1 MADAARPM
9 TKTRRQ
15 TLILEL
21 VDHEQIT
28 SQEIL
33 QRRLRTRGIAAT
45 QATISRDLKDLGL
58 VKRAGDG
65 AYGRSGQDTT
75 SPETTL
81 AQLQR
86 VVVRSLSRTARVD
99 QLVVLRTPPGEA
111 QHLALAID
119 RAAFPEVVGTI
130 GGDDTVLVIAAG
142 ARQAATF
149 LEQIE
154 KLSR

>member
-1 MADAARPM
+1 M

-21 VDHEQIT
+21 VDREVLT
-28 SQEIL
+28 SQEML
-33 QRRLRTRGIAAT
+33 QRRLKARGVSAT
-45 QATISRDLKDLGL
+45 QATISRDLKELGL

-65 AYGRSGQDTT
+65 AYGRAGQEGA
-75 SPETTL
+75 SPETTM

-86 VVVRSLSRTARVD
+86 VVVRSLSRTARVE

-119 RAAFPEVVGTI
+119 RAGFRDVVGTI
-130 GGDDTVLVIAAG
+130 AGDDTVLVIATG
-142 ARQAATF
+142 SRQAAAF
-149 LEQIE
+149 LEHLE

>member
-1 MADAARPM
+1 M

-21 VDHEQIT
+21 VDHEVIT
-28 SQEIL
+28 SQDML
-33 QRRLRTRGIAAT
+33 QRRLKARGVSAT
-45 QATISRDLKDLGL
+45 QATISRDLKELGL

-65 AYGRSGQDTT
+65 AYGRAGQEGA
-75 SPETTL
+75 SPETMM

-86 VVVRSLSRTARVD
+86 VVVRSLSRTAQVE

-119 RAAFPEVVGTI
+119 RADFPDVAGTI
-130 GGDDTVLVIAAG
+130 AGDDTVLVIARG
-142 ARQAATF
+142 PKQAAAF
-149 LEQIE
+149 LERLE
-154 KLSR
+154 KLIR

>member
-1 MADAARPM
+1 M

-15 TLILEL
+15 TVILEL
-21 VDHEQIT
+21 VGKEVIT
-28 SQEIL
+28 SQDTL
-33 QRRLRTRGIAAT
+33 HRRLRTRGIGAT
-45 QATISRDLKDLGL
+45 QATISRDLKELGL

-65 AYGRSGQDTT
+65 AYSRPAQDAA

-86 VVVRSLSRTARVD
+86 VAVRSLSRSARVE

-119 RAAFPEVVGTI
+119 RATLAGVVGTI
-130 GGDDTVLVIAAG
+130 AGDDTVLVIAAG
-142 ARQAATF
+142 PKQAAAF
-149 LEQIE
+149 LEQLE
-154 KLSR
+154 ALAR

>member
-1 MADAARPM
+1 M

-21 VDHEQIT
+21 VDREVLT
-28 SQEIL
+28 SQEML
-33 QRRLRTRGIAAT
+33 QRRLKARGVSAT
-45 QATISRDLKDLGL
+45 QATISRDLKELGL

-65 AYGRSGQDTT
+65 AYGRAGQEGA
-75 SPETTL
+75 SPETTM

-86 VVVRSLSRTARVD
+86 VAVRSLSRTARVE

-119 RAAFPEVVGTI
+119 RAGFADVAGTI
-130 GGDDTVLVIAAG
+130 AGDDTVLVIAAG
-142 ARQAATF
+142 PTQAAAF
-149 LEQIE
+149 LEQLE
-154 KLSR
+154 KLTC